1 MIRGGQAPQTMPP
14 TLSTLRPAAPSKDT
28 SLHRACQEGDTA
40 GLEAA
45 LAALAPAET
54 VEALTAVD
62 TAAGWTP
69 LHVRPQSLCPKT
81 LSLADRTC
89 SLPARSTRQ

>member
-1 MIRGGQAPQTMPP
+1 MVK
-14 TLSTLRPAAPSKDT
+14 STLRQAAPSKDT

-69 LHVRPQSLCPKT
+69 LHVRRKT
-81 LSLADRTC
+81 SAQNAFSR
-89 SLPARSTRQ
+89 